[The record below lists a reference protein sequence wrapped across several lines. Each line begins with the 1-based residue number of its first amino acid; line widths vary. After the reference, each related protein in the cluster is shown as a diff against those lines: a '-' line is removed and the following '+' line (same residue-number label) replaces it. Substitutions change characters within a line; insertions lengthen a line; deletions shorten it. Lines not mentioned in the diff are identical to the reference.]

1 MSIFPLCS
9 ICPSGL
15 AIEVGPLAHGTMN
28 AALLEDTRQI
38 VLSIVNY
45 LEARNRALL
54 AEAQQTLD
62 AMGTEQRALYADL
75 DLATTRFVPVELA
88 PKSVIPEGIVGD
100 GTTLCHLDYYY
111 MVNPLL
117 FPTSATTLSSVPQ
130 LSTQLSDLAASG
142 ELSHVTATKL
152 GTALETVVA
161 TPVRETIV
169 HAEVE
174 FKDWM
179 ELMENTSLFQSTTG
193 SGVVIP
199 FQRAVHA
206 PQVTDDSAK
215 LYPVFINEAAYQ
227 NSNMAMWIVKDAQH
241 TLY

>member
-1 MSIFPLCS
+1 
-9 ICPSGL
+9 
-15 AIEVGPLAHGTMN
+15 MN

-38 VLSIVNY
+38 VLTIVNY
-45 LEARNRALL
+45 LDARNQTLL
-54 AEAQQTLD
+54 TEAQQSLNT
-62 AMGTEQRALYADL
+62 MSPEQRALYEDFDPLTA
-75 DLATTRFVPVELA
+75 RFVPVELA
-88 PKSVIPEGIVGD
+88 PKSVIPDGIVGD
-100 GTTLCHLDYYY
+100 GTTLCHLDYYH

-117 FPTSATTLSSVPQ
+117 FPASATTLAAVPQ

-142 ELSHVTATKL
+142 ALSRATAEKL
-152 GTALETVVA
+152 GTALATLIA

-169 HAEVE
+169 HADVE

-179 ELMENTSLFQSTTG
+179 ELAENTALFQSTTG
-193 SGVVIP
+193 SGEVTP

-206 PQVTDDSAK
+206 PLVTDESAK